1 MGNRWLLT
9 LESTNEFALGFGE
22 TPDNIMMYG
31 FVSPDAVVMVC
42 IGLLR
47 DNQLLLPAIRCAAFL
62 R

>member
-31 FVSPDAVVMVC
+31 FVSPDAV
-42 IGLLR
+42 GEW
-47 DNQLLLPAIRCAAFL
+47 CA
-62 R
+62 